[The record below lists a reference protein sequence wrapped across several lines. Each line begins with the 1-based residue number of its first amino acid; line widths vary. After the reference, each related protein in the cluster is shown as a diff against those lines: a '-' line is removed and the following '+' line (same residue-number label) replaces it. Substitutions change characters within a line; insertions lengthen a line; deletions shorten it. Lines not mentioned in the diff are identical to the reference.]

1 MASYHKLSGQQDSQQ
16 TIQRC
21 QRTSRPTYPA
31 TLPPTQTPI
40 PLTHKCARRPTRT
53 TSTKGLDRVA
63 GFQKGGGGEYQGRP
77 RPQIL
82 FGPQASKLG
91 LLKCVA
97 KEIHHQPKA
106 EPLPVGCSGHQ
117 RAQGSLPGGGT
128 AATTSDWRRSLCDST
143 KSRNSWPS
151 MTYPSHIMAVPL
163 VHFILFVI
171 AKTDFAIFKIRLVTI
186 SS

>member
-77 RPQIL
+77 WPQIL
-82 FGPQASKLG
+82 FGLPLDAQAIKDLKAHFQAVGPQ
-91 LLKCVA
+91 
-97 KEIHHQPKA
+97 Q
-106 EPLPVGCSGHQ
+106 Q
-117 RAQGSLPGGGT
+117 RATGDVPC
-128 AATTSDWRRSLCDST
+128 ATRPR
-143 KSRNSWPS
+143 
-151 MTYPSHIMAVPL
+151 AG
-163 VHFILFVI
+163 I
-171 AKTDFAIFKIRLVTI
+171 AGYQ
-186 SS
+186 